1 MNSKLVIL
9 LQIVV
14 SSIIVINHARQTVL
28 SYVPVVM
35 LGYDVVAY
43 HLNITGC
50 NSILGKK
57 QYSHIINSTDG
68 NGIARLYEFWFADQ
82 NNLNIFKS
90 DPWQYIPKFGG
101 FCSWGTCC
109 EKPPQWP
116 WTATFQGPPA
126 GPDPKMCGF
135 RVHTDSHLYFNIWKE
150 YDSQFFSSG
159 VEDRIKDAEHRWIEW
174 YGSLHAG
181 PINHYCFSTNGHST
195 INDCVYKGLRYAP
208 ALNPEQE
215 IYPID
220 DYIDS
225 WPLFNLTQFPTQ
237 SPTKPPTSAPTL
249 NPTNNPTSNPTS
261 SPPEGIIIQP
271 IFISTNL
278 FLNVYILCFWITIIY
293 RVRLRTGCIVGL

>member
-1 MNSKLVIL
+1 MLH
-9 LQIVV
+9 
-14 SSIIVINHARQTVL
+14 INYARETVL

-43 HLNITGC
+43 HYNVTGC
-50 NSILGKK
+50 NSILGSK
-57 QYSHIINSTDG
+57 QYSHIITSTDG

-90 DPWQYIPKFGG
+90 DPWRYIPKFGG

-109 EKPPQWP
+109 EKPPNWP

-135 RVHTDSHLYFNIWKE
+135 RIHTDGYLYFNIWNS

-159 VEDRIKDAEHRWIEW
+159 VEQRIKDAEDRWIEW

-195 INDCVYKGLRYAP
+195 INDCVALGLRYAP
-208 ALNPEQE
+208 AVNASEE
-215 IYPID
+215 IYPTD

-225 WPLFNLTQFPTQ
+225 WPLFNYTQFPTP
-237 SPTKPPTSAPTL
+237 SPTLSPSIT
-249 NPTNNPTSNPTS
+249 TNNPTPSPTFSPSIATNNPART
-261 SPPEGIIIQP
+261 PTQKPTREGMLFIIKPVLYTYMHSIYKL
-271 IFISTNL
+271 STLQNWIMYRL
-278 FLNVYILCFWITIIY
+278 CYWAMILLLII
-293 RVRLRTGCIVGL
+293 